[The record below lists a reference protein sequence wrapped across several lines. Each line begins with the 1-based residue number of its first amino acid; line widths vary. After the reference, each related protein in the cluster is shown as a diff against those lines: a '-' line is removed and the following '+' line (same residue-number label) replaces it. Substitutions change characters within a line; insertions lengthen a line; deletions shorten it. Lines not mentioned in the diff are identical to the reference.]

1 MSRTHKLTDDAAD
14 SDKESSLAG
23 LEVVPGDILAGKYRV
38 TKVLGVGGMGV
49 VVEATHMDLDEQVA
63 LKFLN
68 PSLVH
73 KDEATV
79 TRFQREAKMA
89 AKIKSEHVARVRDV
103 GTLESG
109 APYIVLE
116 YLEGRDLDDEIAAC
130 GRVAMA
136 DAVLY
141 VLQACEAL
149 AHAHSLGIVHRDLKP
164 ANLFLARRAD
174 GSPAVKVLDFGISK
188 MLSGTTSAG
197 VSLTKTNALIGSPLY
212 LPPECWQSAKNADE
226 RSDIFS
232 LATIL
237 FELIAGRS
245 AFTGESLP
253 ELCRSIQ
260 QDMPDALAPEFG
272 DVSPGLDEVI
282 AKAVAKSPSN
292 RHQNIA
298 EFAVAVA
305 GHGRSQARMLARR
318 VVGVMNAADK
328 LDEIP
333 DIVGDSKPPNVLV
346 DTAAQGTPSIADEA
360 DIDGSSEQGIGR
372 AKAAPNLQAE
382 TAVTRPGSALAA
394 RQAANEQATSA
405 DSARTEALTVSSSDV
420 PLKAADSRRG
430 VIIAAIVLIGAATI
444 AFALR
449 DGEQTSATTPS
460 ATTTTAT
467 KATTTTAATT
477 PSAISAETPTTDTTP
492 APSASASATS
502 TAAPTTTSPQP
513 KSPLTKPTS
522 QPTPQPVVKPQPAP
536 KPIVKPQP
544 ADDDIFGQH

>member
-1 MSRTHKLTDDAAD
+1 
-14 SDKESSLAG
+14 
-23 LEVVPGDILAGKYRV
+23 
-38 TKVLGVGGMGV
+38 
-49 VVEATHMDLDEQVA
+49 
-63 LKFLN
+63 
-68 PSLVH
+68 
-73 KDEATV
+73 
-79 TRFQREAKMA
+79 
-89 AKIKSEHVARVRDV
+89 
-103 GTLESG
+103 
-109 APYIVLE
+109 
-116 YLEGRDLDDEIAAC
+116 
-130 GRVAMA
+130 
-136 DAVLY
+136 
-141 VLQACEAL
+141 
-149 AHAHSLGIVHRDLKP
+149 
-164 ANLFLARRAD
+164 
-174 GSPAVKVLDFGISK
+174 
-188 MLSGTTSAG
+188 
-197 VSLTKTNALIGSPLY
+197 
-212 LPPECWQSAKNADE
+212 
-226 RSDIFS
+226 
-232 LATIL
+232 
-237 FELIAGRS
+237 
-245 AFTGESLP
+245 
-253 ELCRSIQ
+253 
-260 QDMPDALAPEFG
+260 MPDALAPEFG

-360 DIDGSSEQGIGR
+360 DIDGSSEQGNGR

-394 RQAANEQATSA
+394 RQAADEQATSA
-405 DSARTEALTVSSSDV
+405 DSARTVALTVSSSDV
-420 PLKAADSRRG
+420 LLKAADSRRG

-449 DGEQTSATTPS
+449 DGEQPSATTPS
-460 ATTTTAT
+460 ATTPPAT

-477 PSAISAETPTTDTTP
+477 PAISAETPTTDTTP

-502 TAAPTTTSPQP
+502 TAAPTTTSPQT